1 MADQSASAEDRSR
14 TSSDG
19 GLIRLAVG
27 RPVTVLVGVV
37 LMCMFGVLSVL
48 DLPIQLTPDISVPT
62 LSVTTTWPG
71 ASPVEVETEILEEQ
85 EDALKSVPGLV
96 KMESEAKP
104 DEAKITLE
112 FEVGTPMEEALV
124 RATNRLTQVPDY
136 PAAAREPVVSTADSA
151 GPPLAVITITSKTGE
166 PVDAYRTWMDQKI
179 LPQLERIRGVA
190 SIRHLGGRDS
200 RVIVDFDMAE
210 LAARR
215 IAVGE
220 IARAIGAELEDV
232 SAGDFNLGKRRYL
245 VRTPIAPETP
255 ADLETLVIG
264 ASPDGIPIVLGDVA
278 DVHAGLRKPTR
289 VAMSDNKPSMA
300 LLLFREAGT
309 NVLEVSQEVR
319 EVVERLDREEFAPE
333 GLEFNVVSD
342 QVPYI
347 EGALDRV
354 RQNLLVGA
362 GLAVLVLLL
371 FLRSFSASAVIAV
384 AIPVCVLGTALGMA
398 LLGRTVNVVSLAGT
412 AFAVGMVVD
421 NSIVALESIDTWRR
435 RGLSAAEAAFFGV
448 REVWGAL
455 LASTVTTAAVFIP
468 IIAWQDEVGELL
480 RDVAVA
486 IAVAVI
492 ISLLVSVLVIPSF
505 SARLL
510 GAVPK
515 EENSDEHGLRGA
527 IGRQVAWLTR
537 KPLRAVLM
545 VVLAIGASLGVGRA
559 FLPAME
565 YLPTGNRNL
574 VFGIMVPPPGYSPGE
589 LETIAVRVQGEFTR
603 HVGVEEDGV
612 PSISRT
618 FFVGDPNQV
627 FFGAVAEDEERAGE
641 LIPFVQRTGGKTP
654 GAFAFASQ
662 ASLFGRSIGA
672 SRAVELNV
680 SGADLDEIIGLA
692 GRLMGEIGQAIPGA
706 QIRPIPSL
714 DAGAPEI
721 HARPRRDEA
730 AALRVSGAELGLI
743 VDAYVDGAIVGE
755 LGPKGE
761 PKLDVILRAKRP
773 DGGEI
778 EDPEALAAAPVSVG
792 NGQIVPLASLA
803 ELEET
808 LGPTLIRRIERRRA
822 ITLQVTPPED
832 FALEDAIGA
841 IRTDVLAPLVSQ
853 GAVGESVDID
863 IAGTAGRLEETKGR
877 LGGVLL
883 LAVLI
888 SFLLMAA
895 LFEDFLAPLAVLVT
909 VPLAGAGGVLG
920 LWFVNRYVSVQPF
933 DLMTALGFVILIG
946 VVVNNAIL
954 VVDGALARLRQGDL
968 LADAVPAA
976 VRSRVRPIFMST
988 ATSLAGLLPMVVF
1001 AGSGAELY
1009 RGVGAVVLG
1018 GLALSTVLT
1027 LYVVPSLFS
1036 VLWRMRRSKPR
1047 APLAATD
1054 PNP

>member
-1 MADQSASAEDRSR
+1 
-14 TSSDG
+14 
-19 GLIRLAVG
+19 
-27 RPVTVLVGVV
+27 VTVLVGVV

-62 LSVTTTWPG
+62 LTVTTAWPG

-112 FEVGTPMEEALV
+112 FAVGTPMEEALV

-136 PAAAREPVVSTADSA
+136 PDAAREPVVSTADSA
-151 GPPLAVITITSKTGE
+151 GPPLAVITIRSRTGGQ
-166 PVDAYRTWMDQKI
+166 VAHYRTWVEQKI
-179 LPQLERIRGVA
+179 LPRLERIRGVA
-190 SIRHLGGRDS
+190 SIRHLGGQDS
-200 RVIVDFDMAE
+200 RVLVDFDMAE

-215 IAVGE
+215 ISVGS
-220 IARAIGAELEDV
+220 IAQAIGAELEDV
-232 SAGDFNLGKRRYL
+232 SGGDLNLGKRRYL
-245 VRTPIAPETP
+245 VRTPAAPEEP
-255 ADLETLVIG
+255 HDLEEIVIG
-264 ASPDGIPIVLGDVA
+264 AGPDGTPILLGDVA
-278 DVHAGLRKPTR
+278 KVHPGLRKPTR
-289 VAMSDNKPSMA
+289 VAMSDNRPSMV

-309 NVLEVSQEVR
+309 NVLQVSQEVR
-319 EVVERLDREEFAPE
+319 ATVEELDREEFAPE

-347 EGALDRV
+347 TGALDLV
-354 RQNLLVGA
+354 QQNLLVGA
-362 GLAVLVLLL
+362 ALAILVLLL
-371 FLRSFSASAVIAV
+371 FLRSFAASGVISV

-435 RGLSAAEAAFFGV
+435 RGRSAAEAAFFGV

-468 IIAWQDEVGELL
+468 IIGWQDEVGELL

-486 IAVAVI
+486 IAMAVI
-492 ISLLVSVLVIPSF
+492 VSLFVSVIVIPSF
-505 SARLL
+505 SAKVLKPLPEDADAETR
-510 GAVPK
+510 
-515 EENSDEHGLRGA
+515 GLRGA
-527 IGRQVAWLTR
+527 IGRQVSWLTR
-537 KPLRAVLM
+537 KPLRSLLA
-545 VVLAIGASLGVGRA
+545 VVLAIGGSLAVTQT

-574 VFGIMVPPPGYSPGE
+574 VFGIMLPPPGYSPQE
-589 LETIAVRVQGEFTR
+589 LERIAVRVQGEMAEHT
-603 HVGVEEDGV
+603 GVEKDGV

-618 FFVGDPNQV
+618 FFVGDPNQA
-627 FFGAVAEDEERAGE
+627 FFGAVAEHDDEAGR
-641 LIPFVQRTGGKTP
+641 LVPFVRATGSKTP
-654 GAFAFASQ
+654 GAFAFANQ

-672 SRAVELNV
+672 SRAVELDV
-680 SGADLDEIIGLA
+680 SGSNLDEIIGLS
-692 GRLMGEIGQAIPGA
+692 GRLMGEVGEAIPGS

-714 DAGAPEI
+714 DRGAPEI
-721 HARPRRDEA
+721 HAKPRRDEA
-730 AALRVSGAELGLI
+730 ASLRVSGAELGLI

-755 LGPKGE
+755 VGPKGE
-761 PKLDVILRAKRP
+761 PKIDVVLRAKRP
-773 DGGEI
+773 DGMEI
-778 EDPEALAAAPVSVG
+778 EDPEGLAAAPVAVG
-792 NGQIVPLASLA
+792 NGQLVPLASLA
-803 ELEET
+803 ELDET
-808 LGPTLIRRIERRRA
+808 IGPTLIQRIERRRA
-822 ITLQVTPPED
+822 ITLQITPPKEVP
-832 FALEDAIGA
+832 LESAIRT
-841 IRTDVLAPLVSQ
+841 IRTDVLGKL
-853 GAVGESVDID
+853 ESESAIPETVDID
-863 IAGTAGRLEETKGR
+863 VSGTAGRLEEAKGR
-877 LGGVLL
+877 LGEVLL

-920 LWFVNRYVSVQPF
+920 LWIVNRYVQPQPF

-954 VVDGALARLRQGDL
+954 VVDGALARLREGEML
-968 LADAVPAA
+968 VDAVPGA
-976 VRSRVRPIFMST
+976 VRARVRPIFMST

-1001 AGSGAELY
+1001 SGSGAELY

-1027 LYVVPSLFS
+1027 LYVVPSLFTL
-1036 VLWRMRRSKPR
+1036 LWRLRGVK
-1047 APLAATD
+1047 
-1054 PNP
+1054 